1 MAKEANPIHG
11 DNVRTIGS
19 RRIPEEVDHPVSPSQ
34 WLIQRANADAIAT
47 IEAAVSTGR
56 HVVVLL
62 RSPDDWRAA
71 GSDLLR
77 HLLGGHD
84 QRPIHQRSG
93 VHPVAGVVEALGYS
107 SVLMTLQPN
116 EGVPIVYQRLAV
128 AEVDVGRIRSE
139 HVGALIAERWP
150 DSADR
155 WPSGREVLSIPSAY
169 LSTAFYQASS
179 LSDALGIL
187 DAIAAAEDADEEES
201 LIEEVAKAEP
211 KERDKPKN
219 SWDVA
224 REKSAAATKKAVDDK
239 QKKAIASIPVDH
251 PTSPLVADLAGYG
264 PAAHWAEDLA
274 TDIAAYF
281 NDEIPFSDVDRGCL
295 LVGPPGTGKTMF
307 AKAVAATCGLPVIA
321 TSYATWQSAGT
332 GHLGDVIRS
341 IRATFGAAEIHAP
354 CILFIDEIDTVRGR
368 GAGGGDSNGWW
379 TAITTCLLE
388 CLDGLGR
395 IDGIVT
401 IGACN
406 HAENLDPALVRSGR
420 LDRRFEIAL
429 PDESGLARIFRHHLP
444 DIDDETI
451 APIATSLAGTISGAD
466 VARIARE
473 ARREARR
480 RHGEVTGDDLLGIA
494 LPADDRTPEM
504 RRLVAVHEAGHAVAM
519 MIAGKIPVSLSIVRN
534 GQMHGGVRGD
544 TSLGMGR
551 IRDIEAEI
559 VSTLAGRAAEE
570 VILGTA
576 SGGSGGSEA
585 SDLGRATSL
594 LAQADGGLG
603 LGTRLSV
610 GKVAGEVVEA
620 RIRRLYAEAVLL
632 VVRHRRQVIA
642 LAELAL
648 EKRVLGQ
655 KALAAFARE
664 HELGDVR

>member
-1 MAKEANPIHG
+1 MAKEANPSNI
-11 DNVRTIGS
+11 RSIGS
-19 RRIPEEVDHPVSPSQ
+19 RRVPEEVDHPVSPAQ

-47 IEAAVSTGR
+47 IQDAISTGR

-62 RSPDDWRAA
+62 RAPEKWRAA

-77 HLLGGHD
+77 HVLGGHD

-128 AEVDVGRIRSE
+128 AEVDVGRVQQEYVDAMI
-139 HVGALIAERWP
+139 VERWP
-150 DSADR
+150 DTADR

-187 DAIAAAEDADEEES
+187 DAISAAEDAD
-201 LIEEVAKAEP
+201 EEVAKAEP
-211 KERDKPKN
+211 KERDKPET

-239 QKKAIASIPVDH
+239 MKKAIAAIPVDH
-251 PTSPLVADLAGYG
+251 PTSPLVAELAGYG

-274 TDIAAYF
+274 TDIAAYLADDIGF
-281 NDEIPFSDVDRGCL
+281 EDVDRGAL
-295 LVGPPGTGKTMF
+295 LVGPPGTGKTMY
-307 AKAVAATCGLPVIA
+307 ARALAATAGLPLIA
-321 TSYATWQSAGT
+321 TSYAQWQSAGT
-332 GHLGDVIRS
+332 GHLGDVIRT
-341 IRATFGAAEIHAP
+341 IRAVFAAAEQNAP

-368 GAGGGDSNGWW
+368 GAGGGDSDGWW

-388 CLDGLGR
+388 CLDGIGR

-420 LDRRFEIAL
+420 LDRRFEIGL
-429 PDESGLARIFRHHLP
+429 PDEAALTRIFRHHLP
-444 DIDDETI
+444 DLDDEGI
-451 APIATSLAGTISGAD
+451 APIASSMAGTISGAD

-480 RHGEVTGDDLLGIA
+480 RRGEVDGADLLAIA

-519 MIAGKIPVSLSIVRN
+519 ILAGKMPTSLSIVRN
-534 GQMHGGVRGD
+534 GEMHGGVRGD
-544 TSLGMGR
+544 TGLGMGR
-551 IRDIEAEI
+551 IRDIESEI

-570 VILGTA
+570 VILGIA
-576 SGGSGGSEA
+576 SGGSGGSRD

-603 LGTRLSV
+603 LGTRLSI
-610 GKVAGEVVEA
+610 GQSTGEVVEA

-632 VVRHRRQVIA
+632 VVRHRREVVA

-648 EKRVLGQ
+648 ERRVLGR
-655 KALAAFARE
+655 KALKAFAAE
-664 HELGDVR
+664 HGLGGGR

>member
-1 MAKEANPIHG
+1 MAKEANPTS
-11 DNVRTIGS
+11 DNVRSIGS
-19 RRIPEEVDHPVSPSQ
+19 RRVREEVDHPLSPAQ

-62 RSPDDWRAA
+62 RSPDEWRAA

-77 HLLGGHD
+77 QVLGIRDVRSIQSRGGTLPIADVVDLLGFTN
-84 QRPIHQRSG
+84 
-93 VHPVAGVVEALGYS
+93 PVL
-107 SVLMTLQPN
+107 TLKPD

-128 AEVDVGRIRSE
+128 AEIDVGRVRRE
-139 HVGALIAERWP
+139 HVDALIAERWP
-150 DSADR
+150 DLADR
-155 WPSGREVLSIPSAY
+155 WPADRDVLSIASSY
-169 LSTAFYQASS
+169 LSTAFYQSSS
-179 LSDALGIL
+179 LSGALGIL
-187 DAIAAAEDADEEES
+187 DAIAAAESVDEDDVWQPPT
-201 LIEEVAKAEP
+201 IPDAEP
-211 KERDKPKN
+211 EREKPKT

-224 REKSAAATKKAVDDK
+224 REKTAAATKRATDDK
-239 QKKAIASIPVDH
+239 MQKAILAIPVDH

-264 PAAHWAEDLA
+264 IAAHWAEDLA
-274 TDIAAYF
+274 TDIAAYLA
-281 NDEIPFSDVDRGCL
+281 DEIGFEDVDRGCL

-307 AKAVAATCGLPVIA
+307 AKALAATCGLPLIA

-368 GAGGGDSNGWW
+368 SAGGGDSDGWW
-379 TAITTCLLE
+379 TAITTALLE
-388 CLDGLGR
+388 CLDGLNT
-395 IDGIVT
+395 IEGIVT

-406 HAENLDPALVRSGR
+406 HAEHLDPALVRSGR
-420 LDRRFEIAL
+420 LDRRFEIGL
-429 PDESGLARIFRHHLP
+429 PDEAALSRIFRHHLP

-480 RHGEVTGDDLLGIA
+480 RHGEVDGADLLAIA
-494 LPADDRTPEM
+494 LPADDRTQEM

-519 MIAGKIPVSLSIVRN
+519 MLAGKPITSLSIV
-534 GQMHGGVRGD
+534 GGDGVHGGVRGES
-544 TSLGMGR
+544 SLGMGR
-551 IRDIEAEI
+551 IRDIESEVIA
-559 VSTLAGRAAEE
+559 SLAGRAAEE
-570 VILGTA
+570 VILGLP
-576 SGGSGGSEA
+576 SGGSGGSQD

-603 LGTRLSV
+603 LGTRLSI
-610 GKVAGEVVEA
+610 GQPAGEVVEA

-632 VVRHRRQVIA
+632 VVRHRREVVA

-655 KALAAFARE
+655 KALKAFAVE
-664 HELGDVR
+664 HGLGGGR